1 MSVVC
6 ALLVVLGEDEC
17 REELNRTGKC
27 AANVFRTCTPWYT
40 PILFY
45 FAMLSISMTR
55 DVVTDPSAC
64 CAPSTVL
71 I

>member
-17 REELNRTGKC
+17 REELNRMRKC
-27 AANVFRTCTPWYT
+27 AANVFTPWYT
-40 PILFY
+40 PIF
-45 FAMLSISMTR
+45 FC
-55 DVVTDPSAC
+55 VVNLHDEERSDPSVC
-64 CAPSTVL
+64 CAPYTVL

>member
-40 PILFY
+40 PIFCC
-45 FAMLSISMTR
+45 
-55 DVVTDPSAC
+55 VVNLHDQGRS
-64 CAPSTVL
+64 
-71 I
+71 